1 MPAPVGT
8 ALFRKSQLPLQSQDS
23 DHTVVFRTKCELVV
37 ELIREQARITGGR
50 HLGIFDGAYALRSV
64 VPPLVQPEPGH
75 PRIEFLTRLRPD
87 ARLYALPPPGCRA
100 NQKWGRRLPPPCQ
113 GGRWSGP
120 WQEGEGFILWSAA
133 ACPLEGTV
141 CLWWVAGA
149 EVPVK
154 VVVAEVEGYRQRLHL
169 VGSATELTGVEM
181 VEGFAGRFRQEDVF
195 RDLKQR
201 LGWEECRA
209 WTQAPIKR
217 TSQVQGDAE
226 PAAVGSVPVGG
237 RRLHG
242 LVVASA
248 LESEEGPAQCAGR
261 GAAAA
266 TAWLGDP
273 EPAGEMAGQGGGSG
287 PGTGG
292 GSGWGAGGGPVP
304 GRLVQ
309 RSGHFPR
316 NRGEM
321 RGRQPEEAELDMI
334 T

>member
-1 MPAPVGT
+1 M
-8 ALFRKSQLPLQSQDS
+8 
-23 DHTVVFRTKCELVV
+23 
-37 ELIREQARITGGR
+37 
-50 HLGIFDGAYALRSV
+50 
-64 VPPLVQPEPGH
+64 
-75 PRIEFLTRLRPD
+75 
-87 ARLYALPPPGCRA
+87 
-100 NQKWGRRLPPPCQ
+100 
-113 GGRWSGP
+113 
-120 WQEGEGFILWSAA
+120 
-133 ACPLEGTV
+133 

-154 VVVAEVEGYRQRLHL
+154 VVVAEVEGYRQRFYL
-169 VGSATELTGVEM
+169 VSSATELTGVEM

-209 WTQAPIKR
+209 WTQAPIER
-217 TSQVQGDAE
+217 TSQVQWVTLS
-226 PAAVGSVPVGG
+226 PAVGSVPVGG

-292 GSGWGAGGGPVP
+292 GSGLGCGERTGGRG
-304 GRLVQ
+304 GSVQ

>member
-1 MPAPVGT
+1 MV
-8 ALFRKSQLPLQSQDS
+8 R
-23 DHTVVFRTKCELVV
+23 
-37 ELIREQARITGGR
+37 
-50 HLGIFDGAYALRSV
+50 
-64 VPPLVQPEPGH
+64 PLVQPEPGH

-120 WQEGEGFILWSAA
+120 WQEGEGFIYGRQRQVRWK
-133 ACPLEGTV
+133 EQV

-154 VVVAEVEGYRQRLHL
+154 VVVAEVEGYRQRFYL
-169 VGSATELTGVEM
+169 VSSATELTGVEM

-201 LGWEECRA
+201 VGLGRVPGLDPGPDRA
-209 WTQAPIKR
+209 DQPGP
-217 TSQVQGDAE
+217 VGDAE

-292 GSGWGAGGGPVP
+292 GSGLGCGRGPVA
-304 GRLVQ
+304 GAA
-309 RSGHFPR
+309 RSRDPATSLGI
-316 NRGEM
+316 G
-321 RGRQPEEAELDMI
+321 GK
-334 T
+334 